1 MICRQ
6 KCVAN
11 ILKIFDNQGG
21 CNEYFSAERKCFQE
35 KLPLTAPTSNEGEE

>member
-21 CNEYFSAERKCFQE
+21 CNEYFSGE
-35 KLPLTAPTSNEGEE
+35 KVLSKKTPPHCSNEQ